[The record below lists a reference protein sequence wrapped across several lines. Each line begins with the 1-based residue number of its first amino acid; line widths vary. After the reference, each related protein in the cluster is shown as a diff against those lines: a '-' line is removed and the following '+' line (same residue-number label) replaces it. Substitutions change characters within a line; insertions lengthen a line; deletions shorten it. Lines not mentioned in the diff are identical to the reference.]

1 MSGFTDKLVAD
12 IMAEAEYT
20 RKIAAE
26 VEAIWEREFMNR
38 NITEFFENSFAEFV
52 LEMKDHAD
60 ELEAEAKQ
68 AEGYERDY
76 ALNMSV
82 DMKRGK

>member
-38 NITEFFENSFAEFV
+38 NITEFFENSFA
-52 LEMKDHAD
+52 D
-60 ELEAEAKQ
+60 
-68 AEGYERDY
+68 
-76 ALNMSV
+76 
-82 DMKRGK
+82 